1 MKAKLTFDCTDTDDE
16 IELKRAIK
24 AIDMAGI
31 LWEIRYNLKKRC
43 EWKAEA
49 SEKPMDAYDMIE
61 FVFGEI
67 DDLFDE
73 HNLIIDEL
81 YK

>member
-24 AIDMAGI
+24 ATDMASV
-31 LWEIRYNLKKRC
+31 LWDIHYNLKKRC
-43 EWKAEA
+43 EYKADG
-49 SEKPMDAYDMIE
+49 SKKPINAYDMIE
-61 FVFGEI
+61 FVFNEI
-67 DDLFDE
+67 NDLLEE

-81 YK
+81 YR